1 MTMNRF
7 GEIPINPDVKQ
18 DRSGKKKQE
27 PEILPAA
34 PGPAHSQETDLT
46 EEQRDAAHEVKQEA
60 EPDGETVAEHPAESG
75 AAPDTY
81 SPSPRPRPARKK
93 KQGGERRALRIVS
106 WLMAVPLCIVLLYT
120 VGSYFLV
127 PLYIKGPLAR
137 SVGQRLARPVEIS
150 RAVFSPFTL
159 RLFLEDITIG
169 PVADDRSEQRLLECA
184 RIDCRITL
192 DRIFSGILVCEGV
205 KVNDLLMQV
214 NRDAA
219 VSSDLDSAWRLI
231 VPSANMTRGSLWPEW
246 LLPGE
251 ITLTGGTVLVDDPA
265 AQKQYRIEQI
275 ELYLPPL
282 DPNQVDAERLPRL
295 SALINASPVQI
306 EAVRGEGS
314 NGQTET
320 RFDLKIK
327 SVVLANY
334 IQTLPVLEQKLK
346 LAEGQADMELRII
359 FPQTGSGGQR
369 ILLEGSSTLSAIKIV
384 DAAGKAVFSVPAA
397 SLRFQIAPLSQ
408 RYRFPQ
414 ITLDNP
420 LLNLSATAGE
430 EKQAGLTMSEL
441 GRVLL
446 TPVRLPLNLG
456 IDQLQVTGGQVH
468 ISLPDSAQ
476 KELSWKDVNYSLENF
491 ASPGLSLEEKKG
503 GPTRFIFNMADS
515 NGEKAAKLT
524 GEGEILADGSVKGQV
539 SLEQFD
545 MLRYQD
551 LLPRTGLGPAQG
563 RGDLHFT
570 FESLKPVYGD
580 KEEQETASVFR
591 VREGEFYLADY
602 VLKAGGQ
609 KAAAGGTLHCGEL
622 QVEPAARQ
630 LTCSTLELADS
641 EIFNPIA
648 LTAVLGKPAKGKSWQ
663 LDARNLR
670 LKGTRLH
677 VPLLQS
683 LCSAEKDLVLK
694 DFTAEAKDLGQEN
707 AANNITAQASVGAKG
722 SVKVSGGYS
731 LGQNKGGLQV
741 DLQHLDFALFDPCL
755 SQTMIPKVKQGTINI
770 QGNVSLPA
778 KEFSGQVWVNDV
790 VAGEENGPS
799 VSWKL
804 ATSDRV
810 TLRTDPPHLDLGEIM
825 VRKPAVQ
832 PGLIES
838 DNLVR
843 NFIQPGKPSFQKL
856 AISKV
861 SIEDGQFSPFWPV
874 LLPGY
879 QPRLEGIS
887 GSISALGQKSMP
899 FSLSG
904 KVGDLGNF
912 KVAGKT
918 GMDRLESYTLDMPS
932 VSLAPFADFFLTNM
946 GMSVES
952 AQGKWQQTMTR
963 ADNVAKYVA
972 DIRFQG
978 LLPVAESPLILIS
991 ALRLGNNGELQAASK
1006 EDVAD
1011 GSEPPFL
1018 LTSVQQQLQRESIRA
1033 DISEEL
1039 VLREYFPKL
1048 QLPGQI
1054 SFAPGLAQPLS
1065 PEGLAGYKELFEL
1078 RPYLGLRLHAVVDN
1092 ATDREALRRIL
1103 QEEADLQREAEN
1115 SRRALIKLQREE
1127 REKKRLAE
1135 LKNGNTPVVG
1145 EKIPEDELAGDLEP
1159 LPYVQVEV
1167 TEAMLAE
1174 LAINRLHAVQGYL
1187 QKDLAVDPA
1196 RVKVGEGFSDGPPQ
1210 VELHL
1215 VPTLTGK
1222 KP

>member
-1 MTMNRF
+1 MNRF

-18 DRSGKKKQE
+18 DRPGKKKQE
-27 PEILPAA
+27 PENLPAE
-34 PGPAHSQETDLT
+34 PGPALSPETDLAA
-46 EEQRDAAHEVKQEA
+46 EQPEAAPEVGQGAELDVEA
-60 EPDGETVAEHPAESG
+60 VAEHPTGPG
-75 AAPDTY
+75 AVPDTY
-81 SPSPRPRPARKK
+81 SPSPRSRSARKK
-93 KQGGERRALRIVS
+93 KKGGNGLALRVLS
-106 WLMAVPLCIVLLYT
+106 LLVAVPLGIVLLYT
-120 VGSYFLV
+120 VGSYVLV
-127 PLYIKGPLAR
+127 PYYIKGPLAR
-137 SVGQRLARPVEIS
+137 SVGQRLERPVTVS

-169 PVADDRSEQRLLECA
+169 PVAGDRSEQQLLECA

-192 DRIFSGILVCEGV
+192 DRIFSGILVCEGI

-219 VSSDLDSAWRLI
+219 VSSDLDSVWRLI

-265 AQKQYRIEQI
+265 ARKQYRIEQI

-295 SALINASPVQI
+295 SALINGSPVQM

-320 RFDLKIK
+320 RFDLKIT

-334 IQTLPVLEQKLK
+334 LQTLPVLEQRLK
-346 LAEGQADMELRII
+346 LVEGQADMELRII

-369 ILLEGSSTLSAIKIV
+369 ILLEGSSTLSAVKIV
-384 DAAGKAVFSVPAA
+384 DTAGKAVFSVPSA
-397 SLRFQIAPLSQ
+397 SLHFQIAPLSQ
-408 RYRFPQ
+408 RYRFPR

-420 LLNLSATAGE
+420 LLNLSADAGE
-430 EKQAGLTMSEL
+430 EKQAGLTMQDL
-441 GRVLL
+441 GKVLL

-456 IDQLQVTGGQVH
+456 VDQLQVTGGQVH
-468 ISLPDSAQ
+468 VSFPDSAQ
-476 KELSWKDVNYSLENF
+476 KELAWKDVTYALENF
-491 ASPGLSLEEKKG
+491 ASPGVSLEEKKG
-503 GPTRFIFNMADS
+503 GPTRFTFNMTDS
-515 NGEKAAKLT
+515 TGTKAAKLA
-524 GEGEILADGSVKGQV
+524 GEGEILADGSIKGQV
-539 SLEQFD
+539 SLDQFD
-545 MLRYQD
+545 FVRYQD
-551 LLPRTGLGPAQG
+551 LLPRTGLGLSQG

-570 FESLKPVYGD
+570 FESLKPVFGD
-580 KEEQETASVFR
+580 KEEKEASSVFMMR
-591 VREGEFYLADY
+591 GGELHLVDY
-602 VLKAGGQ
+602 ILKVGGQ
-609 KAAAGGTLHCGEL
+609 KAAAGGTLHCDAL
-622 QVEPAARQ
+622 QLEPAARQ

-641 EIFNPIA
+641 EIFHPVA
-648 LTAVLGKPAKGKSWQ
+648 LTAVLGKPAKGTSWQ

-670 LKGTRLH
+670 VKGARLH

-694 DFTAEAKDLGQEN
+694 DFTAEAKDLVQEN
-707 AANNITAQASVGAKG
+707 GADNITAQASVGAKG

-731 LGQNKGGLQV
+731 LEQNKGSLRV

-755 SQTMIPKVKQGTINI
+755 SQTVIPKVKQGTINI

-778 KEFSGQVWVNDV
+778 KEFSGQIWVNDM
-790 VAGEENGPS
+790 VAGEEDGPS

-810 TLRTDPPHLDLGEIM
+810 ILRTDPAHLDLGEIM
-825 VRKPAVQ
+825 VRKPSLQA
-832 PGLIES
+832 GLIDSE
-838 DNLVR
+838 NLVR
-843 NFIQPGKPSFQKL
+843 NFLQPGKPSFQKL
-856 AISKV
+856 AIGKV

-879 QPRLEGIS
+879 QPRLEGIN
-887 GSISALGQKSMP
+887 GSLSALGQKSMP

-918 GMDRLESYTLDMPS
+918 GLERLESYTLDMPS
-932 VSLAPFADFFLTNM
+932 VSLVPFAEFFLTNM
-946 GMSVES
+946 GMSVET

-963 ADNVAKYVA
+963 ADNVAKFA
-972 DIRFQG
+972 TDIRFQG
-978 LLPVAESPLILIS
+978 LLPVAESPLILIT
-991 ALRLGNNGELQAASK
+991 ALRLGKNGELLTESK

-1011 GSEPPFL
+1011 GTEPPFL
-1018 LTSVQQQLQRESIRA
+1018 LTSVQRQLQRESVRA

-1039 VLREYFPKL
+1039 VLREYFPEL
-1048 QLPGQI
+1048 QLPGRI

-1065 PEGLAGYKELFEL
+1065 PEGLAGYKELFGL

-1092 ATDREALRRIL
+1092 ATDREALRQIL
-1103 QEEADLQREAEN
+1103 QEEADLKREAEN

-1135 LKNGNTPVVG
+1135 LKNGNAPVVV
-1145 EKIPEDELAGDLEP
+1145 EKIPPDELAGDLEP

-1187 QKDLAVDPA
+1187 QKELAVDPA

-1215 VPTLTGK
+1215 VPSLADNQ
-1222 KP
+1222 P